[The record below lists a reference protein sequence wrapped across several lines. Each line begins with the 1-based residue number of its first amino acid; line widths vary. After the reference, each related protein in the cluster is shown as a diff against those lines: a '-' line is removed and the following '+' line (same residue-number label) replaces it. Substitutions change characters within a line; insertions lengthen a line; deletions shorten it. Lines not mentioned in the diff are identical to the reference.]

1 MEAPVQYTVNPLTP
15 ARASDNIHSERHTC
29 GRLLIVVKLEGL
41 ELVCPKCGEKVIYSW
56 RKILSMQLMAWT

>member
-1 MEAPVQYTVNPLTP
+1 MIENVLTP
-15 ARASDNIHSERHTC
+15 RAPSDNIHAERHTC

-41 ELVCPKCGEKVIYSW
+41 ELVCPKCNEKVVYSW